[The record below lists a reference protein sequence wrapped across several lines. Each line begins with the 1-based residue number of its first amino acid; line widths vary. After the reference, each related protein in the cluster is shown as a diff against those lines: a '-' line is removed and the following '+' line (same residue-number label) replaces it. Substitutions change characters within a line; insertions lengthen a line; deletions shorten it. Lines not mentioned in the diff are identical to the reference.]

1 MNKGRCWEELE
12 VRGLNQPRDEM
23 ETELTRQID
32 KIEYSRQSEAEDAL
46 ERERSATDS
55 LKIFTTTR
63 MPDIKRGEL
72 VARAHTF
79 RDDYTDKK
87 NCQAIAEQL
96 RSKNKNQCPT
106 IASLL
111 RQPEI
116 APYLKKYKGRYTVSD
131 WLAET
136 DPRPKDKRRG
146 SPPKQK
152 KSDA

>member
-1 MNKGRCWEELE
+1 MNKGRRWEELE

-23 ETELTRQID
+23 EAELTRQID

-63 MPDIKRGEL
+63 LPDIKRGEA
-72 VARAHTF
+72 VARGYTF
-79 RDDYTDKK
+79 RDDYTDKRT
-87 NCQAIAEQL
+87 CQAIAEQL
-96 RSKNKNQCPT
+96 RGKHKGQPLT
-106 IASLL
+106 IAFLL

-116 APYLKKYKGRYTVSD
+116 VRYVRKYPGRDTAHR

-136 DPRPKDKRRG
+136 DPRPKHKRRG
-146 SPPKQK
+146 RPPKPQ
-152 KSDA
+152 S

>member
-32 KIEYSRQSEAEDAL
+32 KIEYSRQSKAEDAL

-63 MPDIKRGEL
+63 MPDIKCGEL
-72 VARAHTF
+72 VSRGYTF
-79 RDDYTDKK
+79 RKEYADKEA
-87 NCQAIAEQL
+87 CQAIAEQL
-96 RSKNKNQCPT
+96 RGKHKGQPLT
-106 IASLL
+106 IAFLL
-111 RQPEI
+111 SQPEI
-116 APYLKKYKGRYTVSD
+116 VRYVREYPGRDTVHR
-131 WLAET
+131 WLAEI

-146 SPPKQK
+146 RPPKP
-152 KSDA
+152 KS